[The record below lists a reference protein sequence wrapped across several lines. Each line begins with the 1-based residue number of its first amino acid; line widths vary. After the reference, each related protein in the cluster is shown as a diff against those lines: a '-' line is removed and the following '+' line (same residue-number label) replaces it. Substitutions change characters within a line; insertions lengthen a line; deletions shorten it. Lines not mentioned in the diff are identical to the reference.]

1 MHEYVD
7 GDALVREFM
16 RWKSL
21 ENNVRCVSTYE

>member
-21 ENNVRCVSTYE
+21 EMYAQTMCDV